1 MIRTGIAALVLGLCT
16 LLGPA
21 QRCAAQAADED
32 AQPAPPAAARD
43 AEPAARQLLVMLRL
57 PPRHFR
63 PDSAYGSGYGGD
75 GTRAARRRLAEELA
89 GAHGLKLVNAW
100 PMPAIGVDCFVMEEA
115 GGVPVERALA
125 ELARDPRV
133 LWVQPVS
140 QYEGLDGGDPLYAV
154 QPAGRDWQLA
164 ALHRASTGR
173 RVPVAVIDSGV
184 DSAHPDLLGQV
195 ALRENFVDTGPDAA
209 EAHGTAVAG
218 IIAARS
224 GNGVGIAGIAPDARL
239 MALRACWERPHA
251 PVRCN
256 SFTLGRAINYA
267 LLHGARV
274 INLSL
279 SGPPDRLLQSLLDAA
294 LARGIAVVG
303 AADPRRAD
311 GGFPASHPGV
321 ISVAAAG
328 TGAAPGALHAPGADI
343 PTCMPGARW
352 ALVNGSS
359 FAAAHVSGLAALLV
373 ELRPALT
380 PAGLRSR
387 LSEAGAGVAA
397 FSLNT
402 RQEPGQQAER
412 TGSIDACA
420 VIGRAA
426 GACVCPCPSTVAIT
440 AEKAP

>member
-1 MIRTGIAALVLGLCT
+1 MIRTRIAALALGLCA

-21 QRCAAQAADED
+21 QHCAAQDAAGDR
-32 AQPAPPAAARD
+32 PAAPGAVRE

-63 PDSAYGSGYGGD
+63 PDSTYGGYGGE
-75 GTRAARRRLAEELA
+75 GARAARRRLAEELA

-115 GGVPVERALA
+115 GGEPVERAMA

-140 QYEGLDGGDPLYAV
+140 QYEGLDGADPLYAV
-154 QPAGRDWQLA
+154 QPAARDWQLA

-173 RVPVAVIDSGV
+173 KVPVAVIDSGV

-195 ALRENFVDTGPDAA
+195 MLHENFVDAGPDLA

-224 GNGVGIAGIAPDARL
+224 GNGAGIAGIAPDARL
-239 MALRACWERPHA
+239 MALRACWERPRA

-321 ISVAAAG
+321 IAVAAAG
-328 TGAAPGALHAPGADI
+328 VGAAPGTLHAPGADI
-343 PTCMPGARW
+343 PTSVPGARW
-352 ALVNGSS
+352 AMVNGSS
-359 FAAAHVSGLAALLV
+359 FAAAHVSGLVALLV

-380 PAGLRSR
+380 PADVRSR
-387 LSEAGAGVAA
+387 LDEAGPGVAA
-397 FSLNT
+397 FALNT
-402 RQEPGQQAER
+402 RQETGQQAAR

-420 VIGRAA
+420 VLGRAA
-426 GACVCPCPSTVAIT
+426 GACVCPCPSTAAIT
-440 AEKAP
+440 AEHAP